1 MFTAKCPLPALVAWC
16 RTLKHSLG
24 AGLSPVKV
32 FKQQAKSGPRALR
45 PVAADVA
52 AKLEKGSS
60 LEDAFE
66 PYRDQFPPLF
76 VELVAV
82 GEKSGRLV
90 DTFDELCTYYEVTD
104 RVRRDF
110 RSQMIYPVIQFV
122 AAVLIISALIFI
134 LGLLAKDGKPMDVT
148 GLGLTGT
155 AGALTFLLT
164 AFGTVGGAALLVR
177 AVLNSLKWKA
187 RLEGMMLIVPAWGGA
202 LKCFAVHRFLI
213 ALRMTHEAGLRAEK
227 VLHYSFRATANSVFL
242 NGEDRAV
249 AVVKKG
255 GAIYDALEAS
265 GAPFPDE
272 VRDSILG
279 AEEAG
284 MMTEVCER
292 LAENYR
298 EDGSRKLK
306 EAAQYTSWALY
317 ALGALF
323 IIIAIFSIAGTYL
336 GALNNATRGL

>member
-24 AGLSPVKV
+24 AGLSPVRV
-32 FKQQAKSGPRALR
+32 FKQQAKSGPRVLR

-82 GEKSGRLV
+82 GEKSGRLEE
-90 DTFDELCTYYEVTD
+90 TFDELGQYYETAD

-110 RSQMIYPVIQFV
+110 RAQMVYPTIQFV
-122 AAVLIISALIFI
+122 AAVLVISLTIFVQ
-134 LGLLAKDGKPMDVT
+134 GLLSPKPMDVT
-148 GLGLTGT
+148 GVGLTGT
-155 AGALTFLLT
+155 AGAVTFMVVS
-164 AFGTVGGAALLVR
+164 FGLVGGAVLLVR
-177 AVLNSLKWKA
+177 AALNSLRWKA
-187 RLEGMMLIVPAWGGA
+187 QLEGALLVVPAWGGA
-202 LKCFAVHRFLI
+202 LKAFAIHRFLI
-213 ALRMTHEAGLRAEK
+213 AVRMTHEAGLRAEQ
-227 VLHYSFRATANSVFL
+227 VLRYSFRATANSVFMR
-242 NGEDRAV
+242 GEDRAV

-265 GAPFPDE
+265 GAPFPEE

-284 MMTEVCER
+284 MMTEVCDR
-292 LAENYR
+292 LAESYR
-298 EDGSRKLK
+298 EEGSRQMKQ
-306 EAAQYTSWALY
+306 AAQYTGWALY
-317 ALGALF
+317 ALGAMF
-323 IIIAIFSIAGTYL
+323 IVGAIFSIARGVFGQYD
-336 GALNNATRGL
+336 AAMRGL

>member
-1 MFTAKCPLPALVAWC
+1 MFKSKCPLPALVAWC

-24 AGLSPVKV
+24 AGLSPVRV
-32 FKQQAKSGPRALR
+32 FKQQAKSGPRVLR
-45 PVAADVA
+45 PIAADVA

-82 GEKSGRLV
+82 GETSGRLV
-90 DTFDELCTYYEVTD
+90 DTFDELCQYYEVTD

-110 RSQMIYPVIQFV
+110 RSQMIYPAIQFV
-122 AAVLIISALIFI
+122 AAILIIAGLIFV
-134 LGLLAKDGKPMDVT
+134 LGLLGSKMDPL

-155 AGALTFLLT
+155 GGALTFLVA
-164 AFGTVGGAALLVR
+164 AFGTVGGIVLGVR
-177 AVLNSLKWKA
+177 AVLNSLKWKS

-202 LKCFAVHRFLI
+202 LKCFAIHRFLI

-227 VLHYSFRATANSVFL
+227 VLHYSFRATANAVFM

-292 LAENYR
+292 LADNYR

-306 EAAQYTSWALY
+306 EAAQYTSWGLY
-317 ALGALF
+317 ALGAVF
-323 IIIAIFSIAGTYL
+323 IIIAIFTIYTNSIAQAYKQ
-336 GALNNATRGL
+336 AGL

>member
-1 MFTAKCPLPALVAWC
+1 MFTSKCPLPALVAWC

-32 FKQQAKSGPRALR
+32 FKQQAKSGPRPLR
-45 PVAADVA
+45 AIAADVA
-52 AKLEKGSS
+52 EKLSKGSS

-66 PYRDQFPPLF
+66 PYRDRFPPLF

-82 GEKSGRLV
+82 GETSGRLV
-90 DTFDELCTYYEVTD
+90 DTFDELCMYYETTD

-110 RSQMIYPVIQFV
+110 RAQMVYPTIQFV
-122 AAVLIISALIFI
+122 AAVVIVSMLIFVQ
-134 LGLLAKDGKPMDVT
+134 GLLSPKPMDVT
-148 GLGLTGT
+148 GVGLTGT
-155 AGALTFLLT
+155 AGAVVYFVTSL
-164 AFGTVGGAALLVR
+164 GTMAAIVLLVR
-177 AVLNSLKWKA
+177 AALNSIKWKA
-187 RLEGMMLIVPAWGGA
+187 KLEGALLIVPAWGAA
-202 LKCFAVHRFLI
+202 LKAFAIHRFLI
-213 ALRMTHEAGLRAEK
+213 AVRMTHEAGLRAEK
-227 VLHYSFRATANSVFL
+227 VLHYSFRATANSVFMR
-242 NGEDRAV
+242 GEPYAV

-284 MMTEVCER
+284 MMTEVCDR
-292 LAENYR
+292 LAESYR
-298 EDGSRKLK
+298 EEGSRQMKA
-306 EAAQYTSWALY
+306 AAQYTGWALY

-323 IIIAIFSIAGTYL
+323 IIIAIFNIARSVFGQYD
-336 GALNNATRGL
+336 AAMKGL

>member
-1 MFTAKCPLPALVAWC
+1 MLTAKCPLPALVAWC

-32 FKQQAKSGPRALR
+32 FKQQAKSGPRPLR
-45 PVAADVA
+45 PIAADVA
-52 AKLEKGSS
+52 AQLEKGSS

-90 DTFDELCTYYEVTD
+90 DTFDELCVYYETTD

-110 RSQMIYPVIQFV
+110 RAQMVYPTIQFV
-122 AAVLIISALIFI
+122 AAVVIVSMLIFVQGM
-134 LGLLAKDGKPMDVT
+134 LSSKPTDVT
-148 GLGLTGT
+148 GVGLTGT
-155 AGALTFLLT
+155 AGAVTYLVVSL
-164 AFGTVGGAALLVR
+164 GTVGGIVLLVR
-177 AVLNSLKWKA
+177 AALNNVRWKS
-187 RLEGMMLIVPAWGGA
+187 RIEGALLVVPAWGPA
-202 LKCFAVHRFLI
+202 LKAFAIHRFLI
-213 ALRMTHEAGLRAEK
+213 AVRMTHEAGLRAEQ
-227 VLHYSFRATANSVFL
+227 VLRYSFRATANSAFMR
-242 NGEDRAV
+242 GEDRAV

-284 MMTEVCER
+284 MMTEVCDR
-292 LAENYR
+292 LAESYR
-298 EDGSRKLK
+298 EEGSRQLK
-306 EAAQYTSWALY
+306 QAAQYTGWALY

-323 IIIAIFSIAGTYL
+323 IIAAIFNIARSVFGQYD
-336 GALNNATRGL
+336 AAMRGL

>member
-1 MFTAKCPLPALVAWC
+1 MFTPKCPLPALVAWC

-24 AGLSPVKV
+24 AGLSPVRV
-32 FKQQAKSGPRALR
+32 FKQQAKSGPRVLR
-45 PVAADVA
+45 PIAADVA

-82 GEKSGRLV
+82 GETSGRLEE
-90 DTFDELCTYYEVTD
+90 TFDELCQYYEVTD

-110 RSQMIYPVIQFV
+110 RSQMIYPTIQFV
-122 AAVLIISALIFI
+122 AAILIIAALIFV
-134 LGLLAKDGKPMDVT
+134 LGLLGSKMDPL

-155 AGALTFLLT
+155 GGALTFLVV
-164 AFGTVGGAALLVR
+164 AFGTVGGLVLAVR
-177 AVLNSLKWKA
+177 AVLNSLKWKS

-202 LKCFAVHRFLI
+202 LKCFAIHRFLI

-227 VLHYSFRATANSVFL
+227 ALHYGFRATANSVFM

-306 EAAQYTSWALY
+306 EAAQCTSWGLY
-317 ALGALF
+317 ALGAMF
-323 IIIAIFSIAGTYL
+323 IIIAIFTIYTNSIAQAYKQ
-336 GALNNATRGL
+336 AGL

>member
-1 MFTAKCPLPALVAWC
+1 MFTSKCPLPALVAWC

-24 AGLSPVKV
+24 AGLSPVRI

-45 PVAADVA
+45 HIAAAVAAD
-52 AKLEKGSS
+52 LEKGSS

-66 PYRDQFPPLF
+66 PFRDNFPPLF

-82 GEKSGRLV
+82 GEKSGRLE
-90 DTFDELCTYYEVTD
+90 DTFDELCSYYEVTD

-110 RSQMIYPVIQFV
+110 RSQMMYPAIQFI
-122 AAVLIISALIFI
+122 AAVLIISALIFV
-134 LGLLAKDGKPMDVT
+134 LGMISNKPMDVT
-148 GLGLTGT
+148 GIGLTGT
-155 AGALTFLLT
+155 SGAITFLVV
-164 AFGTVGGAALLVR
+164 AFGTVGGVILLVR
-177 AVLNSLKWKA
+177 SALNSLKWKS
-187 RLEGMMLIVPAWGGA
+187 RLEGGMLIVPAWGPA
-202 LKCFAVHRFLI
+202 LKAFAIHRFLI
-213 ALRMTHEAGLRAEK
+213 ALRMTHEAGLRAEPT
-227 VLHYSFRATANSVFL
+227 LRYSFRATANSAFMR
-242 NGEDRAV
+242 GEARAV

-284 MMTEVCER
+284 RMTEVCER

-298 EDGSRKLK
+298 EEGSRKLK

-317 ALGALF
+317 ALSALF
-323 IIIAIFSIAGTYL
+323 IIVAIFSIASSYVGM
-336 GALNNATRGL
+336 LNDATRGM

>member
-1 MFTAKCPLPALVAWC
+1 MFTPKCPLPALVAWC

-24 AGLSPVKV
+24 AGLNPIKV

-45 PVAADVA
+45 PIAADVA

-82 GEKSGRLV
+82 GEKSGRLEE
-90 DTFDELCTYYEVTD
+90 TFDELCQYYEVTD

-110 RSQMIYPVIQFV
+110 RSQMIYPLIQFV
-122 AAVLIISALIFI
+122 AAVLIISALIFV
-134 LGLLAKDGKPMDVT
+134 LGMLGSKMDPT

-155 AGALTFLLT
+155 GGALTFLFVS
-164 AFGTVGGAALLVR
+164 FGVFGAAVFGVR

-187 RLEGMMLIVPAWGGA
+187 RVEGMMLIVPAWGGA

-213 ALRMTHEAGLRAEK
+213 ALRMTHEAGLRAEQA
-227 VLHYSFRATANSVFL
+227 LRYSFRATANAVFMS
-242 NGEDRAV
+242 GEARAV

-255 GAIYDALEAS
+255 GAIYDALQAS

-317 ALGALF
+317 ALGAVF
-323 IIIAIFSIAGTYL
+323 IIIAIFTIYTNSIAQAYKQ
-336 GALNNATRGL
+336 AGL